1 MVKSKDLHFYSMAF
15 WVYIEL
21 LAFYNRKQWKRQ
33 LILRNVSDSETLSRG
48 LQKFFL
54 FGVCEDLIEMI
65 PSLIV
70 FL

>member
-48 LQKFFL
+48 DDSKPDSIFVIIRFITAD
-54 FGVCEDLIEMI
+54 ED
-65 PSLIV
+65 
-70 FL
+70 